1 MCNYESD
8 LISIITPIYNCE
20 KYVEQTIKSVQ
31 NQTYTNYELII
42 VDDGSTDNS
51 ANIIKNIMKN
61 DNKIIYI
68 KQKNSGV
75 VVARNTAIEN
85 AKGRFIA
92 FLDSDDLW
100 YREKL
105 EKQIKFM
112 KEKDIAFSYTSYE
125 TIDEN
130 NKIIKAKQNIMEV
143 VEYGDL
149 LKQNIIG
156 CLTVMIDRSK
166 IGNIVI
172 QDIKHEDYAT
182 WLSILSKGV
191 HAYGIDEV
199 LASYRK
205 RSNSL
210 SSNKIKAAI
219 WTWNIYRKSQH
230 LGIAKS
236 IWYFS
241 HYAIKHV
248 LRIIV
253 ILILML
259 VLVLYI
265 LYFKG

>member
-1 MCNYESD
+1 MYNYESN

-20 KYVEQTIKSVQ
+20 KYIEQTIKSIQ

-51 ANIIKNIMKN
+51 ANIIKKIMKN
-61 DNKIIYI
+61 DKKIIYI

-85 AKGRFIA
+85 SKGRYIA

-112 KEKDIAFSYTSYE
+112 KEKDVAFSYTSYE
-125 TIDEN
+125 IIDEN
-130 NKIIKAKQNIMEV
+130 NKIIKEKQNVIEV
-143 VEYGDL
+143 LEYGDL

-156 CLTVMIDRSK
+156 CLTVMIDRSR

-172 QDIKHEDYAT
+172 QDTKHEDYAT
-182 WLSILSKGV
+182 WLSILSTGV
-191 HAYGIDEV
+191 KAYGINEV

-219 WTWNIYRKSQH
+219 WTWNVYRNSQH
-230 LGIAKS
+230 LGITKS

-248 LRIIV
+248 LRMIIF
-253 ILILML
+253 LILVVFIL
-259 VLVLYI
+259 LYVFI
-265 LYFKG
+265 F